1 MRARIVLTVLVKEL
15 TETLRDRRSL
25 FMLVGLPILLYPL
38 MLIGFTKV
46 ARTQS
51 EARAARSSVVA
62 VWGTGAPASIFSGS
76 ASVLEVRAGLGLPD
90 AVKDDLAAGKFRP
103 PLPPPPPSI
112 EPRDPLAPQDT
123 KAPSNDEP
131 ADALATAA
139 RVAIA
144 GDIDVVV
151 VLWPGFGERFAEGDA
166 GKATIY
172 HDSVD
177 EDSRHGRDRVDRAL
191 ELWRDVQVKERLA
204 ARDLPAGF
212 ARAVDVSTRN
222 VAPDERRAGQRL
234 GAILPFVLI
243 VMSLMGGFY
252 ASIDLTAGEKERG
265 TMQTLLCA
273 PVLPTE
279 IIAGKFLT
287 VWAMTILAGLANVGS
302 IAATLFRILP
312 GDSLGGVG
320 PQSLVL
326 AFLLFLPVSFT
337 TSACFLAVGAFAR
350 DFKDGQNF
358 ITPVY
363 LVLSIPSGF
372 TMLPGVELS
381 AWTAFIPVL
390 NIALLIK
397 GLLLGEATPDL
408 VFLTLL
414 SSSLY
419 AGLALSLAARVFQRE
434 QVLLGGS
441 EPLWVTLGLER
452 RTGQT
457 PSPAMVLAFFAVVM
471 VIIFYASLLL
481 ERRGLIAALLGTQLL
496 MALPTLAWVLLFD
509 LAPRRTLSLRAPS
522 PKAVLAGL
530 LVGASAWAVVAGLV
544 LPFMPTPPESLT
556 EGLESLL
563 RLGGGEGALWW
574 ALLLV
579 AFAPGVCEE
588 LLFRGFALSGLKKLG
603 AWPGVLLAALL
614 FGLAHSS
621 IHRLAPTMILGVFF
635 GYLVLRSGS
644 VFVGMLAHMLNNG
657 LAVLFV
663 HRPDLGARLGI
674 VDDPAATLPFPVTA
688 GAVVLCGVGLWL
700 ARTLPPVAD
709 DDEKR

>member
-1 MRARIVLTVLVKEL
+1 MRARIVWTVLRKEL

-62 VWGTGAPASIFSGS
+62 VWGADAPAALFSGS
-76 ASVLEVRAGLGLPD
+76 AAVLEVRPGAGLGD
-90 AVKDDLAAGKFRP
+90 ALRAELEAGKFA
-103 PLPPPPPSI
+103 PPPPTPPPPI
-112 EPRDPLAPQDT
+112 EPKDPLAPPDS
-123 KAPSNDEP
+123 ARPGGAGDGP
-131 ADALATAA
+131 PDALTSAA
-139 RVAIA
+139 RAAIA
-144 GDIDVVV
+144 GDVDVVV
-151 VLWPGFGERFAEGDA
+151 VVWPGFAERLAAGDA
-166 GKATIY
+166 GAATVY

-177 EDSRHGRDRVDRAL
+177 EDSRHARDRVERAL
-191 ELWRDVQVKERLA
+191 ELWRTAQVEARLST
-204 ARDLPAGF
+204 RNLPQGF
-212 ARAVDVSTRN
+212 ARAVDVTGRN

-279 IIAGKFLT
+279 VIAGKFLT
-287 VWAMTILAGLANVGS
+287 VWVMTILAGLANVGS

-312 GDSLGGVG
+312 GDSLGVG
-320 PQSLVL
+320 PQSLGL

-381 AWTAFIPVL
+381 VWTAFVPVL

-414 SSSLY
+414 SSGLY
-419 AGLALSLAARVFQRE
+419 AALALSFAARVFQRE

-452 RTGQT
+452 RPGQT

-471 VIIFYASLLL
+471 VIIFYASLLM
-481 ERRGLIAALLGTQLL
+481 ERRGLVAALVGTQLL
-496 MALPTLAWVLLFD
+496 MGLPTVAWVLLFG
-509 LAPRRTLSLRAPS
+509 LAPRRTLSLRRPS
-522 PKAVLAGL
+522 PRALLAGA

-544 LPFMPTPPESLT
+544 LPFLPTPPESLT
-556 EGLESLL
+556 EGLEKLL
-563 RLGGGEGALWW
+563 RLGGGDGSLWL

-579 AFAPGVCEE
+579 AVAPGVCEE
-588 LLFRGFALSGLKKLG
+588 LLFRGFALTGLKKLG
-603 AWPGVLLAALL
+603 PWPGILLAALL

-621 IHRLAPTMILGVFF
+621 IHRLAPTALLGVFF

-663 HRPDLGARLGI
+663 HEPELGARLGI
-674 VDDPAATLPFPVTA
+674 VDDPTATLPWHVTL
-688 GAVVLCGVGLWL
+688 GAVVMTALGLWL
-700 ARTLPPVAD
+700 ASTLPPV
-709 DDEKR
+709 DDEV

>member
-1 MRARIVLTVLVKEL
+1 VWTVLVKEL

-51 EARAARSSVVA
+51 EARAARASVVA
-62 VWGTGAPASIFSGS
+62 VWGSGAPAALFSGS
-76 ASVLEVRAGLGLPD
+76 ATVLEVRPGAELPD
-90 AVKDDLAAGKFRP
+90 AVKDDLAAGRFAP
-103 PLPPPPPSI
+103 PPPAPPPSI
-112 EPRDPLAPQDT
+112 EPRDPLAPPDA
-123 KAPSNDEP
+123 KGRAKDGPP
-131 ADALATAA
+131 DALASAA
-139 RVAIA
+139 RAAIA
-144 GDIDVVV
+144 GDVDVVV
-151 VLWPGFGERFAEGDA
+151 VVWPGFAERLAAGDA
-166 GKATIY
+166 GAATVY

-177 EDSRHGRDRVDRAL
+177 EDSRHARDRVERAL
-191 ELWRDVQVKERLA
+191 ELWRDEQVKGRLA

-212 ARAVDVSTRN
+212 ARAVDVTTRN
-222 VAPDERRAGQRL
+222 VAPEERRAGQRL

-273 PVLPTE
+273 PVLPSE
-279 IIAGKFLT
+279 VIAGKFLT

-312 GDSLGGVG
+312 GDSLGVRPEALG
-320 PQSLVL
+320 L

-363 LVLSIPSGF
+363 LILSVPSGF

-381 AWTAFIPVL
+381 LSTAFVPVL

-408 VFLTLL
+408 VFLTVL
-414 SSSLY
+414 SSGLY
-419 AGLALSLAARVFQRE
+419 AALALSFAARVFQRE

-471 VIIFYASLLL
+471 VVIFYASLLL
-481 ERRGLIAALLGTQLL
+481 ERRGLVAALVGTQLL
-496 MALPTLAWVLLFD
+496 MGLPTVAWVLLFG

-544 LPFMPTPPESLT
+544 MPFLPTPPESLS
-556 EGLESLL
+556 EGLEKLL
-563 RLGGGEGALWW
+563 RLGGGEGSLWL

-579 AFAPGVCEE
+579 AVAPGVCEE

-603 AWPGVLLAALL
+603 AWPGIVLAALL

-621 IHRLAPTMILGVFF
+621 IHRLAPTMLLGVFF

-644 VFVGMLAHMLNNG
+644 VFVGMLAHLLNNG

-663 HRPDLGARLGI
+663 HRPELGARLGI
-674 VDDPAATLPFPVTA
+674 VDDPAATLPWSVTL
-688 GAVVLCGVGLWL
+688 GAVAMSGLGLWL
-700 ARTLPPVAD
+700 ASTLPPVE
-709 DDEKR
+709 DDETS